1 MAEENKGFFKG
12 LLKKLG
18 VGPKEEVPREEPG
31 PKELPAEA
39 VEYIE
44 PPVEPELPKQAGF
57 PTQPETAIENEI
69 PVPTPKP
76 APPAPAP
83 VEAPVEVPVPAQ
95 PRQGATAAEP
105 GVTPPAGREVPP
117 VTEPQPTTVAEPA
130 PKPTFFNRLNPF
142 AVPGEGSA
150 AAEAA
155 KPGFFERLKQSLS
168 KTHES
173 IIGRVDTLLL
183 GKKQIDSDTLEELE
197 EILITA
203 DLGVKTTVDL
213 IRTLE
218 QRLKRNELQD
228 GDALK
233 RALKEE
239 IQVRLEAHSAPL
251 VVAGKAPFVILVI
264 GVNGV
269 GKTTTIGKLA
279 ARYAGEGRK
288 VLLAAADT
296 FRAAAAEQLE
306 LWSNRVGADIVRH
319 KEGADP
325 SAVVFDAC
333 KAALARKS
341 DVLIIDTAGRMH
353 TKVNL
358 MEEMKKIR
366 RVLTREIPDAPHETL
381 LVLDAATG
389 QNALSQAKLFKEAAD
404 VSGVVLTKLDGSA
417 KGGIVVAVSHE
428 YALPIRFIGVGESV
442 EDLREFD
449 PAQFV
454 DALFQ

>member
-1 MAEENKGFFKG
+1 MADDNKSFFKG
-12 LLKKLG
+12 LFKKLG
-18 VGPKEEVPREEPG
+18 IGADEAPPPGEEEKSQEAQG
-31 PKELPAEA
+31 QAEA
-39 VEYIE
+39 AAPEQAT
-44 PPVEPELPKQAGF
+44 PASSRSPVPEAAQTP
-57 PTQPETAIENEI
+57 I
-69 PVPTPKP
+69 PVHAPPQARYDAP
-76 APPAPAP
+76 APPQAPAIAPAQPQRAAWIDSPAPAP
-83 VEAPVEVPVPAQ
+83 VAPTPSFGWQPAPV
-95 PRQGATAAEP
+95 AE
-105 GVTPPAGREVPP
+105 
-117 VTEPQPTTVAEPA
+117 
-130 PKPTFFNRLNPF
+130 
-142 AVPGEGSA
+142 
-150 AAEAA
+150 EAA
-155 KPGFFERLKQSLS
+155 KPSFFERLKRSLS

-183 GKKQIDSDTLEELE
+183 GKKQIDTDTLEELE

-218 QRLKRNELQD
+218 QRLKRDELQD
-228 GDALK
+228 GAALK
-233 RALKEE
+233 KALKEE
-239 IQVRLEAHSAPL
+239 ILVRLMTHAAPL
-251 VVAGKAPFVILVI
+251 VVSAKKPFVILVI

-279 ARYAGEGRK
+279 AKYAGEGKR
-288 VLLAAADT
+288 VLLAAGDT

-306 LWSNRVGADIVRH
+306 LWSKRVGADIVRH

-333 KAALARKS
+333 KAAIARNS

-389 QNALSQAKLFKEAAD
+389 QNALSQAKLFKEAAF

-428 YALPIRFIGVGESV
+428 FALPIRFIGVGESV

>member
-1 MAEENKGFFKG
+1 MAEDNKGFLKG
-12 LLKKLG
+12 LFKKLG
-18 VGPKEEVPREEPG
+18 MGGAEEAPTTVEDKQAEELEQKDATPQEPVSVPG
-31 PKELPAEA
+31 PVAAPPRAEA
-39 VEYIE
+39 AA
-44 PPVEPELPKQAGF
+44 PAP
-57 PTQPETAIENEI
+57 
-69 PVPTPKP
+69 PTPRQAWTEP
-76 APPAPAP
+76 VAPAPAP
-83 VEAPVEVPVPAQ
+83 
-95 PRQGATAAEP
+95 EP
-105 GVTPPAGREVPP
+105 EP
-117 VTEPQPTTVAEPA
+117 TEQ
-130 PKPTFFNRLNPF
+130 
-142 AVPGEGSA
+142 
-150 AAEAA
+150 A
-155 KPGFFERLKQSLS
+155 KPNFFERLKRSLS

-173 IIGRVDTLLL
+173 IIGRVDTLLM
-183 GKKQIDSDTLEELE
+183 GRKEIDTDTLEELE

-218 QRLKRNELQD
+218 QRLKRAELQD
-228 GDALK
+228 GAALK
-233 RALKEE
+233 RALKDE
-239 IQVRLEAHSAPL
+239 IQLRLMEHHAPL
-251 VVAGKAPFVILVI
+251 VVTDKKPFVIMVI

-279 ARYAGEGRK
+279 ARYTGEGRK

-306 LWSNRVGADIVRH
+306 TWAKRVGADIVRH

-333 KAALARKS
+333 KAAIARGT

-366 RVLTREIPDAPHETL
+366 RVLTREIPDGPHETL

-389 QNALSQAKLFKEAAD
+389 QNALSQAKLFKEAAG

-417 KGGIVVAVSHE
+417 KGGIVVAVSNE
-428 YALPIRFIGVGESV
+428 YALPVRFIGVGESV
-442 EDLREFD
+442 EDLRAFD
-449 PAQFV
+449 PVQFV
-454 DALFQ
+454 EALFQ